1 MKKTMVLSLALAT
14 SLFSTN
20 IDFKQANDNIQR
32 SLPTNNPNTILS
44 YHDSIQKVKNS
55 VVNISTS
62 KTVQSNSFGI
72 DDFFNDPYF
81 KQFFGFDFP
90 QTPKNKKNKKEVV
103 SSLGSGVII
112 SSDGYI
118 ITNNHVIEG
127 AEKITVNLPDSSTE
141 YKAKL
146 IGADP
151 KTDLAV
157 IKIEAKNL
165 PAITFADSD
174 KLLEGDV
181 VFALGNP
188 FGVGS
193 SVTSG
198 IISALNKNNIGLN
211 QYENFIQT
219 DASINPGN
227 SGGALVDSRG
237 ALVGINSAILS
248 RSGGNN
254 GIGFAIPSNMAKSIA
269 QKLIEYGKIERGYLG
284 VVIGA
289 LTQDIKKA
297 YTNQEGA
304 LITEV
309 QKDSAAYNAGLKRG
323 DLIIKV
329 DKTTIKSPM
338 DLKNYIGS
346 IDPKQAIEVT
356 YERDNKIKTAKF
368 MLKTDEKSLQYEK
381 GYIDGLKLV
390 ELDSKNKQ
398 QYRIPENI
406 SGILITEVTPKS
418 KAEKIG
424 FEQGDIIIGI
434 DQYEVSNFKELSKAL
449 ELNKGKEYVKIWIN
463 RGGMVRA
470 LLF

>member
-1 MKKTMVLSLALAT
+1 MKKAIILSLITSA
-14 SLFSTN
+14 SLFGASIN
-20 IDFKQANDNIQR
+20 FKNAQENLPR
-32 SLPTNNPNTILS
+32 SLPSNNQNTILS

-62 KTVQSNSFGI
+62 KTIQSNSFGV

-81 KQFFGFDFP
+81 KQFFGFELP
-90 QTPKNKKNKKEVV
+90 KIPKNKKNKEVV
-103 SSLGSGVII
+103 NSLGSGVII

-118 ITNNHVIEG
+118 ITNNHVIEN
-127 AEKITVNLPDSSTE
+127 AEKITVNLVDSNTE

-157 IKIEAKNL
+157 IKIEAKDL
-165 PAITFADSD
+165 PAVTFANSD
-174 KLLEGDV
+174 QLLEGDV

-254 GIGFAIPSNMAKSIA
+254 GIGFAIPSNMAKTIA
-269 QKLIEYGKIERGYLG
+269 KKLIENGKIERGYLG
-284 VVIGA
+284 VGIGI
-289 LTQDIKKA
+289 LTQDLKKA
-297 YTNQEGA
+297 YTNKEGA

-329 DKTTIKSPM
+329 DKTLIKSPM

-356 YERDNKIKTAKF
+356 YERDNKIKTVKF

-381 GYIDGLKLV
+381 GYIDGLKLI